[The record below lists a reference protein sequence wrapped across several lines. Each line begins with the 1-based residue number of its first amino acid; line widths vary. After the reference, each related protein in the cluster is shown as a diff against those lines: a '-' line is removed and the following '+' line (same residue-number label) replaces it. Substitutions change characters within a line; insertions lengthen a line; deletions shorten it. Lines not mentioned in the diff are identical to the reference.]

1 MNEPAPVRPLDIA
14 LMFLLGAIW
23 GASFLFMR
31 IAVKEFGPVP
41 LIEVRVLF
49 GGVFLLIV
57 AVARGKQRE
66 LLQAPL
72 KMAFVGA
79 TNSALPYTMFAWGLK
94 LLSAGVGSVINATAP
109 FFGALLGVFFL
120 GEHLT
125 SRKWVGLA
133 IGFLGVLVLAASN
146 HKLEGSLL
154 GIIACLLAA
163 LLYSIAAHFTR
174 RQLQGVSALAIATS
188 SQLSAAI
195 LLAPL
200 AIVYWP
206 AQTPGMSS
214 WLAAAALGI
223 LCTGAALLIYF
234 DLLHN
239 IGATRAISTGYLI
252 PLFGVLWGWL
262 FLNETIT
269 PWILLGAACI
279 LTGLF
284 VFTRPR

>member
-1 MNEPAPVRPLDIA
+1 M
-14 LMFLLGAIW
+14 
-23 GASFLFMR
+23 
-31 IAVKEFGPVP
+31 
-41 LIEVRVLF
+41 RVLF

-262 FLNETIT
+262 FLSETIT

>member
-66 LLQAPL
+66 LLQSPL

-262 FLNETIT
+262 FLSETIT

-279 LTGLF
+279 LAGLF
-284 VFTRPR
+284 VFTRSR

>member
-1 MNEPAPVRPLDIA
+1 MNEPAPSGLSTSRLCSCSARFGVHHSCSCVSP
-14 LMFLLGAIW
+14 
-23 GASFLFMR
+23 
-31 IAVKEFGPVP
+31 VKEFGPVP

-66 LLQAPL
+66 LLQSPL

-79 TNSALPYTMFAWGLK
+79 TNSALPYTMLPG
-94 LLSAGVGSVINATAP
+94 GSNCCRPELVRSSMRLP
-109 FFGALLGVFFL
+109 RFLGALLGVFFL

-206 AQTPGMSS
+206 ARCPG
-214 WLAAAALGI
+214 
-223 LCTGAALLIYF
+223 
-234 DLLHN
+234 
-239 IGATRAISTGYLI
+239 
-252 PLFGVLWGWL
+252 
-262 FLNETIT
+262 
-269 PWILLGAACI
+269 
-279 LTGLF
+279 
-284 VFTRPR
+284 